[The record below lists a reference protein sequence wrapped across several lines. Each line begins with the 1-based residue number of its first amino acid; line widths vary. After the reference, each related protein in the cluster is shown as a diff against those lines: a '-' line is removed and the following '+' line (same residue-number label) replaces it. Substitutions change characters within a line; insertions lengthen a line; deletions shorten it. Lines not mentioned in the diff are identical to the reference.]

1 MVLFLTDFLP
11 LPRDICESDKAVKSF
26 TQQNQPNFF
35 YFNLVNDNNIQD
47 EVEAKNIKKEYPR
60 QQSKNM
66 FFYVAELSKFVF
78 FRFHLV
84 NDNDN
89 NNQDEVETKR
99 TKKRKVVSL
108 VLIMLLVL

>member
-1 MVLFLTDFLP
+1 MITTFKMKLKQKTSKKSTLASKV
-11 LPRDICESDKAVKSF
+11 RICFS
-26 TQQNQPNFF
+26 
-35 YFNLVNDNNIQD
+35 
-47 EVEAKNIKKEYPR
+47 
-60 QQSKNM
+60 M
-66 FFYVAELSKFVF
+66 FVAELSKFVF